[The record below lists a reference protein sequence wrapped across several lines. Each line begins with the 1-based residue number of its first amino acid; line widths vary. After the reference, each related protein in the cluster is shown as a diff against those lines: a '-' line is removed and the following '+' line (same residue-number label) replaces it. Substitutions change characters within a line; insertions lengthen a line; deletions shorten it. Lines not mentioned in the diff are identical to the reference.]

1 MVKDHFYYCLR
12 DRLGFAQEYAHE
24 CVTRLRHLELNK
36 KADHEFFRNNKF
48 LFIFEEILNLPTN
61 IYRSYQVAKMKISLK
76 KCLSDIQVMQQELN
90 TYEEDGSK

>member
-61 IYRSYQVAKMKISLK
+61 IYRSYKVAKMRIDLI
-76 KCLSDIQVMQQELN
+76 KCLYDIKVMQHELKN
-90 TYEEDGSK
+90 YE